1 MANAGTELPDD
12 DGVRI
17 VRTPAASRKPLAI
30 AMAAAVLAGGWLLW
44 RSPLSPVAAPPAS
57 ARGADAPAAPA
68 PADAPTPVAT
78 TTAEPTMTPRPSP
91 PATAPGERPAEERAH
106 DPNDISNYFAPGDPE
121 PTGAELI
128 EALRAAGEKEGI
140 AAFNPP
146 GTSPPL
152 IGIAVPEDFELPP
165 GYVRHHQVT
174 DDGQPLEAIL
184 MFSPDHVFRDA
195 AGNPVA
201 IPEDRVVPPE
211 MAPPGLPIRQIE
223 IPPPPQ

>member
-12 DGVRI
+12 DGVR
-17 VRTPAASRKPLAI
+17 VVHTRAASRVPLAL
-30 AMAAAVLAGGWLLW
+30 ALAAAVLAGGWLLW
-44 RSPLSPVAAPPAS
+44 RSPLSPVAAPATA
-57 ARGADAPAAPA
+57 ARGVSEATPPA
-68 PADAPTPVAT
+68 PARAAQTAAPTT
-78 TTAEPTMTPRPSP
+78 SEPTMTPRPSP
-91 PATAPGERPAEERAH
+91 PPTAPGERPAEERAH
-106 DPNDISNYFAPGDPE
+106 DPNDVSNYFAPGDPE

-128 EALRAAGEKEGI
+128 EALRAAGETEGI

-223 IPPPPQ
+223 IPPPQ